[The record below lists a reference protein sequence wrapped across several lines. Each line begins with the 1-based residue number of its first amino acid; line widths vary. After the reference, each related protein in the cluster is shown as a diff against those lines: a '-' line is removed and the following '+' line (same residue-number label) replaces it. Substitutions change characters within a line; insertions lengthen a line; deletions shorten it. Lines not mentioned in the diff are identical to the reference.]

1 MKNYKWVAP
10 AVILLSVFPIS
21 LNFLINMY
29 FDRLDTQ
36 LYEEKKA
43 RIEARRKAE
52 QMFPEMTEKGLL
64 QAPSSA
70 SVTTKSAQASRAV
83 ATPATQAASAANDSH
98 Q

>member
-1 MKNYKWVAP
+1 MKNFKWVAP

-21 LNFLINMY
+21 LNFLINIY

-43 RIEARRKAE
+43 RVEARRKAE
-52 QMFPEMTEKGLL
+52 KMFPEMTEQGIL
-64 QAPSSA
+64 Q
-70 SVTTKSAQASRAV
+70 
-83 ATPATQAASAANDSH
+83 TPANEASELTDDPSITNPPA